1 MKVPLPSTHMTKDD
15 KGPMDQLSA
24 HLDRAWDL
32 VGKGDLAGARRSA
45 EKSLELEPEAPEVHN
60 LLGYVSALDGS
71 PDEAVEHYK
80 KAIELD
86 ESFVEA
92 MLNAAEVYLHPL
104 HAWDDAIKSVEDALE
119 WIVDED
125 ELADALLL
133 ELDAYLGKGDRDAAA
148 RVVARLPKGPFENQ
162 SLSFGVG
169 RAHFE
174 VGDVD
179 TAEPLILAAA
189 EADPANADAQYYAGL
204 IAEHRGDARAMAI
217 AFLRA
222 RDAELRGQR
231 AGKHAEITTS
241 DFEARV
247 QAAIRSLPEPLAHTL
262 EGALVIVCDV
272 PGAEVV
278 AEGVDPRIP
287 LMLDDVSPDGEPPR
301 AGRAFIYQRNVER
314 VSGPSPDEAEG
325 EIIRAL
331 TDEILHVFPELASDP
346 AAAPN

>member
-1 MKVPLPSTHMTKDD
+1 MSKDD

-45 EKSLELEPEAPEVHN
+45 ERSLELEPEAPEVHN
-60 LLGYVSALDGS
+60 LLGYVAALDGS
-71 PDEAVEHYK
+71 PEEAIEHYK
-80 KAIELD
+80 KAIEID

-104 HAWDDAIKSVEDALE
+104 HAWDEALTIVEDALE
-119 WIVDED
+119 WIVDDD
-125 ELADALLL
+125 EMADALLL
-133 ELDAYLGKGDRDAAA
+133 QFDAYLGKGDREGAA
-148 RVVARLPKGPFENQ
+148 RVVARLPAGPFE
-162 SLSFGVG
+162 SPALTFAIG

-174 VGDVD
+174 VGNVE
-179 TAEPLILAAA
+179 TAEPLITKAA
-189 EADPANADAQYYAGL
+189 EQDPANADAQYYAGL
-204 IAEHRGDARAMAI
+204 VAEHHGDARAMAI

-222 RDAELRGQR
+222 RDAELR
-231 AGKHAEITTS
+231 AGRGTSRGIATS

-247 QAAIRSLPEPLAHTL
+247 QSAIRSLPEPLAHTL

-287 LMLDDVSPDGEPPR
+287 LLLDDVSGDGEPPR

-314 VSGPSPDEAEG
+314 VAGTSADEAEG
-325 EIIRAL
+325 ELVRAL

>member
-1 MKVPLPSTHMTKDD
+1 MSKDD

-32 VGKGDLAGARRSA
+32 VGKGDLTGARRSA
-45 EKSLELEPEAPEVHN
+45 EKSLELEADAPEVHN
-60 LLGYVSALDGS
+60 LLGYVSALEGGAE
-71 PDEAVEHYK
+71 EAIEHYK
-80 KAIELD
+80 RAIELD

-104 HAWDDAIKSVEDALE
+104 HAWDEAIACVEDALE
-119 WIVDED
+119 WIVED
-125 ELADALLL
+125 EEMADALLL
-133 ELDAYLGKGDRDAAA
+133 EFDAYLGKGDRDAAA
-148 RVVARLPKGPFENQ
+148 RIVARLPKGPFDNAG
-162 SLSFGVG
+162 LSFAVG

-174 VGDVD
+174 VGDID
-179 TAEPLILAAA
+179 TAEPMILKAA
-189 EADPANADAQYYAGL
+189 ELEPANADAQYYAGL
-204 IAEHRGDARAMAI
+204 VAEQRGDARAMAI

-222 RDAELRGQR
+222 RDAELRGGR
-231 AGKHAEITTS
+231 GTGRAEIATS

-247 QAAIRSLPEPLAHTL
+247 QSAIRSLPEPLAHTL

-287 LMLDDVSPDGEPPR
+287 LLLDDVSPDGEPPR

-314 VSGPSPDEAEG
+314 VVGASADEAEG
-325 EIIRAL
+325 ELVRAL
-331 TDEILHVFPELASDP
+331 TDEILHVFPELATDP

>member
-1 MKVPLPSTHMTKDD
+1 MSKDD

-45 EKSLELEPEAPEVHN
+45 EKSLELEADAPEVHN
-60 LLGYVSALDGS
+60 LLGYVSALEGAAE
-71 PDEAVEHYK
+71 EAIEHYK
-80 KAIELD
+80 RAIELD

-104 HAWDDAIKSVEDALE
+104 HAWDEAIACVEDALE
-119 WIVDED
+119 WIVED
-125 ELADALLL
+125 EEMADALLL
-133 ELDAYLGKGDRDAAA
+133 EFDAYLGKGDRDAAA
-148 RVVARLPKGPFENQ
+148 RIVARLPKGPFENAG
-162 SLSFGVG
+162 LAFAVG

-174 VGDVD
+174 VGDID
-179 TAEPLILAAA
+179 TAEPMILKAA
-189 EADPANADAQYYAGL
+189 ELDPANADAQYYAGL
-204 IAEHRGDARAMAI
+204 VAEQRGDARAMAI

-222 RDAELRGQR
+222 RDAELRNGR
-231 AGKHAEITTS
+231 GTGRAEIATS

-247 QAAIRSLPEPLAHTL
+247 QSAIRSLPEPLAHTL

-287 LMLDDVSPDGEPPR
+287 LLLDDVSPDGEPPR

-314 VSGPSPDEAEG
+314 VVGASADEAEG
-325 EIIRAL
+325 ELVRAL
-331 TDEILHVFPELASDP
+331 TDEILHVFPELATDP

>member
-1 MKVPLPSTHMTKDD
+1 MTTDD

-32 VGKGDLAGARRSA
+32 VGKGDLEGARRSA
-45 EKSLELEPEAPEVHN
+45 EKSLEMDETAPEVHN
-60 LLGYVSALDGS
+60 LLGYVAALDGRAE
-71 PDEAVEHYK
+71 EAIEHYER
-80 KAIELD
+80 ALELD
-86 ESFVEA
+86 DGFVEA

-104 HAWDDAIKSVEDALE
+104 HDWDRAAALIDDALE
-119 WIVDED
+119 WIVEDE

-133 ELDAYLGKGDRDAAA
+133 KFDAMLGKNDQVGAA
-148 RVVARLPKGPFENQ
+148 RVAAQLPKGPFDTA
-162 SLSFGVG
+162 SLSFAVG

-179 TAEPLILAAA
+179 AA
-189 EADPANADAQYYAGL
+189 EVLINRAVEQDPQHSDALYYAGL
-204 IAEHRGDARAMAI
+204 IAENRGDPRAMAI

-222 RDAELRGQR
+222 RDAELRSDAPR
-231 AGKHAEITTS
+231 RSEISTR

-247 QAAIRSLPEPLAHTL
+247 QSAIRALPEPLALTL

-287 LMLDDVSPDGEPPR
+287 LLLDDVSKEGEPPR

-314 VSGPSPDEAEG
+314 VSGPGLNDAEG
-325 EIIRAL
+325 ELVRAL
-331 TDEILHVFPELASDP
+331 TDELLHVFPELASDP
-346 AAAPN
+346 ANAPN

>member
-1 MKVPLPSTHMTKDD
+1 MSNDEKA
-15 KGPMDQLSA
+15 PMDQLSA

-32 VGKGDLAGARRSA
+32 VGKGDLAGARLSA
-45 EKSLELEPEAPEVHN
+45 ERSLEVDPEAPEVHN

-71 PDEAVEHYK
+71 PEEAVEHYK

-104 HAWDDAIKSVEDALE
+104 QAWDEVIAIVEDALD
-119 WIVDED
+119 WIVEDE

-133 ELDAYLGKGDRDAAA
+133 ELDAYLGKGDREGAA
-148 RVVARLPKGPFENQ
+148 RVVARLPKGPFQ
-162 SLSFGVG
+162 LPQLTFGVG

-179 TAEPLILAAA
+179 TAERLITQAA
-189 EADPANADAQYYAGL
+189 EQDPTSSDAQYYLGL
-204 IAEHRGDARAMAI
+204 IAEHRGDTRAMAI

-222 RDAELRGQR
+222 RDAELRARGTR
-231 AGKHAEITTS
+231 AEIATS

-247 QAAIRSLPEPLAHTL
+247 QSAIRSLSEPLAHTL
-262 EGALVIVCDV
+262 EGALVIVCDL

-287 LMLDDVSPDGEPPR
+287 LLLDDVSEEGEPPR

-314 VSGPSPDEAEG
+314 VTGPSADEAES
-325 EIIRAL
+325 ELVRAL
-331 TDEILHVFPELASDP
+331 TDEILRVFPELASDP
-346 AAAPN
+346 ASAPN

>member
-1 MKVPLPSTHMTKDD
+1 MRSDD

-24 HLDRAWDL
+24 QLDRAWDL
-32 VGKGDLAGARRSA
+32 IGKGDLPGAMKSA
-45 EKSLELEPEAPEVHN
+45 EKSVELEPEAPEAHH
-60 LLGYVSALDGS
+60 LLGYVSALDGR
-71 PDEAVEHYK
+71 PEEAIEHYK
-80 KAIELD
+80 RAIELD

-104 HAWDDAIKSVEDALE
+104 HAWDDAIASVEDALE
-119 WIVDED
+119 WIVDDE

-133 ELDAYLGKGDRDAAA
+133 EFDAYLGKGDREAAT
-148 RVVARLPKGPFENQ
+148 RIVLRLPKGPFENA
-162 SLSFGVG
+162 SLGFSVG

-179 TAEPLILAAA
+179 TAEPMIKKAA
-189 EADPANADAQYYAGL
+189 EQDPANADAQYYMGL
-204 IAEHRGDARAMAI
+204 VAEHRGDARAMAI

-222 RDAELRGQR
+222 RDAELRSRGPN
-231 AGKHAEITTS
+231 HPEIATS

-247 QAAIRSLPEPLAHTL
+247 QSAIRSLPEPLAHTL

-278 AEGVDPRIP
+278 AEGVDPRVP
-287 LMLDDVSPDGEPPR
+287 LLLDDVSAEGETPR

-314 VSGPSPDEAEG
+314 VSGTSADEAEG
-325 EIIRAL
+325 ELVRAL
-331 TDEILHVFPELASDP
+331 TDEILHVFPELASHP
-346 AAAPN
+346 ATAPN

>member
-1 MKVPLPSTHMTKDD
+1 MSKDD

-24 HLDRAWDL
+24 HVDRAWDL

-45 EKSLELEPEAPEVHN
+45 EKSLEIDAEAPEVHN
-60 LLGYVSALDGS
+60 LLGYVSALDGR
-71 PDEAVEHYK
+71 PDEAIEHYK
-80 KAIELD
+80 RAIELD

-104 HAWDDAIKSVEDALE
+104 HAWDDAIAMVDEALE
-119 WIVDED
+119 WIVDDE

-133 ELDAYLGKGDRDAAA
+133 QFDAQLGKGDRDAAA
-148 RVVARLPKGPFENQ
+148 RVVARLPRGPFEGTA
-162 SLSFGVG
+162 LTFAVG

-174 VGDVD
+174 IGDVD
-179 TAEPLILAAA
+179 TAEPMIAKVA
-189 EADPANADAQYYAGL
+189 EIEPANADAQYYAGL
-204 IAEHRGDARAMAI
+204 VAEHRGDARAMAI

-222 RDAELRGQR
+222 RDAELR
-231 AGKHAEITTS
+231 AGRSPDREITTS

-247 QAAIRSLPEPLAHTL
+247 QAAIRALPEPLAHTL

-287 LMLDDVSPDGEPPR
+287 LLLDDVSPDGEPPR

-314 VSGPSPDEAEG
+314 VVGSSADEAEG
-325 EIIRAL
+325 ELVRAL
-331 TDEILHVFPELASDP
+331 TDELLHVFPELASHP
-346 AAAPN
+346 ASAPN